1 MDHISVSIISMLRKG
16 VEKGYWTEDHLDT
29 PSPGRRLLEQEMKR
43 HKVYELR
50 SFKLPPHRNLLRP
63 DPEPIIEPEPG
74 VELDG
79 VTVYTQDSP
88 IPADLSPD
96 SLGF

>member
-1 MDHISVSIISMLRKG
+1 MEHVSYGILKILKDEADKG
-16 VEKGYWTEDHLDT
+16 NWTLDQLDR
-29 PSPGRRLLEQEMKR
+29 PSPGWTAVTKVDRRF
-43 HKVYELR
+43 
-50 SFKLPPHRNLLRP
+50 FKNGYQGIEHRNLLRP
-63 DPEPIIEPEPG
+63 DPPATIEPEPG

-88 IPADLSPD
+88 IPADLSSD

>member
-1 MDHISVSIISMLRKG
+1 MEHISVSIISMLRKG
-16 VEKGYWTEDHLDT
+16 VEKGYWTVDHLDKIT
-29 PSPGRRLLEQEMKR
+29 EGRRLLEQEVKR

-79 VTVYTQDSP
+79 VTVYSNDNP
-88 IPADLSPD
+88 IPADLSSD